1 MCDANARRWTQG
13 MGFAGVLAV
22 AGVTFYI
29 AKQGVNARRKAE
41 LDAYRAGTC
50 Y

>member
-1 MCDANARRWTQG
+1 